1 MKYCTIF
8 SSNWLDKFQNQILN
22 NSSINFNGLFGQIFL
37 LFSTKKPPPFLAS
50 FAKQRSGVKLTSW
63 NRTVKM
69 RSVRKGPTYVQS
81 SASSSGEQGATSQS
95 TIFSRGFSVA
105 LSSQPQSWPSTVKT
119 CKEGPF
125 GPGRTTEYF
134 WFLRMAFSRKFLSTE
149 RVQSCSFLPEP
160 LMQEW
165 EPLVE
170 LFWASQ
176 WTDIYR
182 MM

>member
-105 LSSQPQSWPSTVKT
+105 LSPSRGPAQSRLVRKDHSDQDGQLNTSDSCAWLFHGNFYPR
-119 CKEGPF
+119 KESKVA
-125 GPGRTTEYF
+125 
-134 WFLRMAFSRKFLSTE
+134 AFSHSRWCRSE
-149 RVQSCSFLPEP
+149 NR
-160 LMQEW
+160 W
-165 EPLVE
+165 
-170 LFWASQ
+170 
-176 WTDIYR
+176 
-182 MM
+182 